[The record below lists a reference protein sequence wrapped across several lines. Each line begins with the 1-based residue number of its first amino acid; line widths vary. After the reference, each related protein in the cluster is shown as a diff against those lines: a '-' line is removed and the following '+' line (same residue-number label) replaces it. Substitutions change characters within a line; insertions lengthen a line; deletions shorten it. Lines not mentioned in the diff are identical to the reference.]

1 MADTA
6 TDTEKSS
13 AKTAEHINK
22 QREAMR
28 DVVDMARRLSVEYDE
43 HTGAV
48 GSIVKDLTKIEKLQ
62 AHIKNLASESR
73 SIELNMANIFRDQVS
88 LEKDSDNS
96 LQNSISLRTKIL
108 DIEDK
113 ISKAKS
119 KEAKKLG
126 KDKVDLEKRLTTEN
140 LYRKNIE
147 ERIKL
152 NLKEFNNSKEM
163 LENGRRETSIL
174 DKKLNNHKLIK
185 TVSEKIGISTAI
197 NTFKTG
203 AWIKLLEEAW
213 QIFRKMDDAL
223 FSVRKH
229 LGTFRGESKEIEN
242 TTKSLAMDFAGV
254 GVTFEI
260 AATTMNSIVD
270 DFGRL
275 SSHTKNM
282 AATVATFS
290 SQLGISEK
298 TSTGL
303 LKNLAQVSGKTSDS
317 MEGMIGFTKSLS
329 NAAGVS
335 LPKVMED
342 IAGASDSVR
351 ANFRGNTTELIKAT
365 VEARRLGLSL
375 ESMGKTS
382 ESLLDFNSS
391 VNAEMEASV
400 LLGKNLN
407 LNAARRAA
415 FSGDLVK
422 QNEEILKVLK
432 SVGDFEKLNAFQ
444 KKSLAAAL
452 GKSVEELQS
461 MNQREQERL
470 WILQKG
476 TKEQKQLLADYEKQK
491 KLREGE
497 AKDLGKIA
505 EDRIKQENHQQRVNA
520 LQQQFHKLIMEL
532 SGPILDAI
540 EPLMALAVKWMP
552 TIFEG
557 FSKLLIPATILFT
570 VFKLISSP
578 IDTILLKLMMWSKY
592 FDKFMLFVGNLAS
605 RMAFLGKAV
614 AWVATVFGKWLNPIG
629 WVITAFQLIYSLF
642 KRFSDIEF
650 VKGDWTGNIWKGIEA
665 IGGALYDTLI
675 KPFVDVYDWIK
686 KKLMGNSPSEIGTGI
701 VNGLIAVGSMILK
714 ALTYPFTSAFT
725 FITELFGKIPE
736 FITSVFKRGFDFVTK
751 LPGMGLL
758 TKAIDTFSGNKT
770 ADVNQKV
777 ETVQTKQDD
786 TNRLILEKLTELTN
800 LMKSGGI
807 AINMDGRRVSEAL
820 AHASSR

>member
-1 MADTA
+1 MADT
-6 TDTEKSS
+6 TEKDSEKYT
-13 AKTAEHINK
+13 AKTVEHIK
-22 QREAMR
+22 EQRSLMSDISKLAKSNSIEF
-28 DVVDMARRLSVEYDE
+28 EK
-43 HTGAV
+43 HTKTF
-48 GSIVKDLTKIEKLQ
+48 GSAVKDLTKIDKLQ
-62 AHIKNLASESR
+62 AEIKNKTSDTES
-73 SIELNMANIFRDQVS
+73 IQLNLFKILQDKSKFE
-88 LEKDSDNS
+88 EKIDKSRLD
-96 LQNSISLRTKIL
+96 SLRKTLKIEEDILKTKMGTSGESLAKSLRDETLKEIVK
-108 DIEDK
+108 EEEK
-113 ISKAKS
+113 ISKIRSSSGFDKQI
-119 KEAKKLG
+119 
-126 KDKVDLEKRLTTEN
+126 KDNMEL
-140 LYRKNIE
+140 
-147 ERIKL
+147 
-152 NLKEFNNSKEM
+152 
-163 LENGRRETSIL
+163 LENDRKDLFI
-174 DKKLNNHKLIK
+174 LNNKLDRQKLIE
-185 TVSEKIGISTAI
+185 TASEKLGISTVM

-213 QIFRKMDDAL
+213 KIFRKMDDSL
-223 FSVRKH
+223 FSIRKH
-229 LGTFRGESKEIEN
+229 LGTFRGESKEIESSV
-242 TTKSLAMDFAGV
+242 KSLTMNLAGV

-260 AATTMNSIVD
+260 AANTLTAIID

-275 SSHTKNM
+275 SSHTEKV
-282 AATVATFS
+282 AGTVASFS
-290 SQLGISEK
+290 AQLGISER

-303 LKNLAQVSGKTSDS
+303 LKNIAQVSGKTLDS

-351 ANFRGNTTELIKAT
+351 SNFRGNTTELIKAT

-400 LLGKNLN
+400 LIGKNLN

-444 KKSLAAAL
+444 KKSLASAL

-470 WILQKG
+470 WIIQKG

-552 TIFEG
+552 TIFKG
-557 FSKLLIPATILFT
+557 FSKLLVPMTFVSSIINRMTAATST
-570 VFKLISSP
+570 VS
-578 IDTILLKLMMWSKY
+578 TGLKLWGTPISKIGPSLSRIGG
-592 FDKFMLFVGNLAS
+592 FVFGIGKFALGVVG
-605 RMAFLGKAV
+605 F
-614 AWVATVFGKWLNPIG
+614 FGKWISPIG
-629 WVITAFQLIYSLF
+629 WIITAFQFLSSLF

-650 VKGDWTGNIWKGIEA
+650 VKGDFVGNIWKGIQA
-665 IGGALYDTLI
+665 VGGAIYDTLI
-675 KPFVDVYDWIK
+675 KPFVDVYDWIME
-686 KKLMGNSPSEIGTGI
+686 KLGGHSPSEIGLRIVDGI
-701 VNGLIAVGSMILK
+701 KSVGSMIFNIL
-714 ALTYPFTSAFT
+714 LSPFKMAYDFV
-725 FITELFGKIPE
+725 IELFGKIPE
-736 FITSVFKRGFDFVTK
+736 FITGVFKRGFDFVTK

-770 ADVNQKV
+770 TDANQKV

>member
-1 MADTA
+1 MADTT

-28 DVVDMARRLSVEYDE
+28 DVVDMARKLSVEYDE

-62 AHIKNLASESR
+62 AHIKNLTSESR
-73 SIELNMANIFRDQVS
+73 SIELNMTNIFRDQVS
-88 LEKDSDNS
+88 LEKDSDDS

-126 KDKVDLEKRLTTEN
+126 KDKVDLEKRLATEN

-163 LENGRRETSIL
+163 LENSRRETSIL
-174 DKKLNNHKLIK
+174 DKKLNNHKLIQ
-185 TVSEKIGISTAI
+185 TVSEKIGISTGI

-213 QIFRKMDDAL
+213 NIFRKMDDAL

-242 TTKSLAMDFAGV
+242 AAKSLAMDFSGV

-260 AATTMNSIVD
+260 AAITMNSIVD

-275 SSHTKNM
+275 SSHTENM

-290 SQLGISEK
+290 SQIGISER

-375 ESMGKTS
+375 ESMGRTS

-470 WILQKG
+470 WILQNG

-532 SGPILDAI
+532 SGPILDVI

-557 FSKLLIPATILFT
+557 FSKLLIPMTFVSAIINRMTTATST
-570 VFKLISSP
+570 VS
-578 IDTILLKLMMWSKY
+578 TGLKLWGKPISEIGNT
-592 FDKFMLFVGNLAS
+592 LFSLRGAVSGIGKLVVG
-605 RMAFLGKAV
+605 V
-614 AWVATVFGKWLNPIG
+614 AGFFGKWLNPIG
-629 WVITAFQLIYSLF
+629 WVITACQFVYSLF
-642 KRFSDIEF
+642 KRISETEF
-650 VKGDWTGNIWKGIEA
+650 VSGDIWGNILKGLEA
-665 IGGALYDTLI
+665 VVGALYDTLI
-675 KPFVDVYDWIK
+675 KPFVDAYDWIK
-686 KKLMGNSPSEIGTGI
+686 KWWSGHSPSKLGEEI
-701 VNGLIAVGSMILK
+701 VNGLVSVGSMIID
-714 ALTYPFTSAFT
+714 ALTSPFTCAYEFAT
-725 FITELFGKIPE
+725 KLFGKIPE
-736 FITSVFKRGFDFVTK
+736 FIIDVFKRGFDFVTK

-770 ADVNQKV
+770 PEVNQKI
-777 ETVQTKQDD
+777 ETSQTKQDD
-786 TNRLILEKLTELTN
+786 TNRLILEKLTELTD
-800 LMKSGGI
+800 LMRSGGI
-807 AINMDGRRVSEAL
+807 SVNMDGRRVSEVL